1 MAAVGLNHVSVCAP
15 DIEASIA
22 FYADLFGAERLPTP
36 NFGYPVQWLRVG
48 DLQVHLFDRPEP
60 ARKYAHFGLTVDDMN
75 ATYEKARELGA
86 LDFGNFGHCLFEL
99 PGDCVQLYL
108 RDPGGNLVEADA
120 QGVDRLSPSVRADLQ
135 PLTDHCPQNEENL
148 RATLFLSGRA

>member
-15 DIEASIA
+15 DMEASIA
-22 FYADLFGAERLPTP
+22 FYADVFGAEPLPTP

-48 DLQVHLFDRPEP
+48 QLQVHLFDRPEP
-60 ARKYAHFGLTVDDMN
+60 ARKYAHFGLAVDDMN
-75 ATYEKARELGA
+75 PVYEKARERGA

-99 PGDCVQLYL
+99 PNDCVQLYL

-120 QGVDRLSPSVRADLQ
+120 QGVHRLSPAVGAELQ
-135 PLTDHCPQNEENL
+135 PLTDHCPQSAENL
-148 RATLFLSGRA
+148 RATLFLSG

>member
-15 DIEASIA
+15 DMEASIA
-22 FYADLFGAERLPTP
+22 FYADVFGAEPVPTP

-48 DLQVHLFDRPEP
+48 DRQLHVFDRPEP
-60 ARKYAHFGLTVDDMN
+60 ARRYAHLGLSVDDIN
-75 ATYEKARELGA
+75 PVYEKARSLGV
-86 LDFGNFGHCLFEL
+86 LESETFGHHLYEL

-120 QGVDRLSPSVRADLQ
+120 VGVDRLSPMARADLQ
-135 PLTDHCPQNEENL
+135 RLEDRCPQSAENL
-148 RATLFLSGRA
+148 RATLFLR